1 MLEYYGVF
9 LLNEITSVP
18 SIETDIPDAG
28 EYIGNKN
35 SKKFHLPTCKN
46 LPAEKNR
53 VYLESRNEA
62 LQKGYD
68 PCGNCNP

>member
-28 EYIGNKN
+28 EYIGDKN
-35 SKKFHLPTCKN
+35 SKKFHLNSQRRKWKTCTSARGKE
-46 LPAEKNR
+46 LKQR
-53 VYLESRNEA
+53 
-62 LQKGYD
+62 G
-68 PCGNCNP
+68 